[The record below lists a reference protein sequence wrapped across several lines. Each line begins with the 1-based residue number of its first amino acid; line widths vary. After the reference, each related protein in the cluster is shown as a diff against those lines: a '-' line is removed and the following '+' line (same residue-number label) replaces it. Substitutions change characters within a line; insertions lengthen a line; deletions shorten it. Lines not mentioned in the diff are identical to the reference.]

1 MARISDVGEEL
12 RISDPDDL
20 ATQIREYAR
29 VKATIDMMDA
39 RAKELRDKLFAQ
51 LDTAGYEDEKGNMQ
65 LELETSIEGI
75 VRIEK
80 QRRVTRKLNEP
91 KAEEILDANG
101 LADDVFELKRVV
113 NEDAL
118 MAAFYENKITE
129 DELDQMFPA
138 SVTWALRTL
147 KK

>member
-1 MARISDVGEEL
+1 MAKRIEEETL

-20 ATQIREYAR
+20 YTQIREYAQ
-29 VKATIDMMDA
+29 VKATMEVMEA

-51 LDTAGYEDEKGNMQ
+51 LDTEGYEDEKGNIQ
-65 LELETSIEGI
+65 IDLPEAIDGI
-75 VRIEK
+75 VRLEK

-91 KAEEILDANG
+91 KAEEILEANG
-101 LADDVFELKRVV
+101 LEEVFELKKVV

-138 SVTWALRTL
+138 STIWALRTL

>member
-1 MARISDVGEEL
+1 MVKRIEEEEL

-20 ATQIREYAR
+20 NTQIREYAQ
-29 VKATIDMMDA
+29 VKATLEMMEA
-39 RAKELRDKLFAQ
+39 RAKELREKLFTQ
-51 LDTAGYEDEKGNMQ
+51 LDTQGYEDEKCNFQ
-65 LELETSIEGI
+65 LELETSVEGI

-91 KAEEILDANG
+91 KAEEIIEANG
-101 LADDVFELKRVV
+101 LSDEVFELKRVV

>member
-1 MARISDVGEEL
+1 MAKRIEEEKL

-20 ATQIREYAR
+20 HTQIREYAQ
-29 VKATIDMMDA
+29 VKATMEIMEA

-51 LDTAGYEDEKGNMQ
+51 LDTEGYEDEKGNIQ
-65 LELETSIEGI
+65 LDLPEAIDGI
-75 VRIEK
+75 IRLEK

-91 KAEEILDANG
+91 KAEEILEANG
-101 LADDVFELKRVV
+101 LEEVFELKKVV

-138 SVTWALRTL
+138 STIWALRTL

>member
-1 MARISDVGEEL
+1 MVKRIEEEEL

-20 ATQIREYAR
+20 GTQIREYAQ
-29 VKATIDMMDA
+29 VKATLEMMET
-39 RAKELRDKLFAQ
+39 RAKELRDKLFTQ
-51 LDTAGYEDEKGNMQ
+51 LDTQGYEDEKGNFQ
-65 LELETSIEGI
+65 IELETSIEGI

-91 KAEEILDANG
+91 KAEEIIEANG
-101 LADDVFELKRVV
+101 LSDEVFELKRVV

>member
-1 MARISDVGEEL
+1 MAKRIDEEEL

-20 ATQIREYAR
+20 GAQIREYAK
-29 VKATIDMMDA
+29 VKATIEMMET
-39 RAKELRDKLFAQ
+39 RSKELREKLFIK
-51 LDTAGYEDEKGNMQ
+51 LDTEGYEDEKGNVQ
-65 LELETSIEGI
+65 LDLAEAVEGI
-75 VRIEK
+75 VRLEK

-91 KAEEILDANG
+91 KAEEIIESKG
-101 LADDVFELKRVV
+101 LSDEVFELKRVV

-118 MAAFYENKITE
+118 MAAFYEEKITE

-138 SVTWALRTL
+138 TVVWALRTL

>member
-1 MARISDVGEEL
+1 MAKRIDEEEL

-20 ATQIREYAR
+20 GAQIREYAK
-29 VKATIDMMDA
+29 VKATIEMMET
-39 RAKELRDKLFAQ
+39 RSKELREKLFIK
-51 LDTAGYEDEKGNMQ
+51 LDTEGYEDEKGNVQ
-65 LELETSIEGI
+65 LDLAEAVEGI
-75 VRIEK
+75 VRLEK

-91 KAEEILDANG
+91 KAEEIIEAKGIGEDI
-101 LADDVFELKRVV
+101 FEVKRVI

-118 MAAFYENKITE
+118 MAAFYEEKITE

-138 SVTWALRTL
+138 TVVWALRTL

>member
-1 MARISDVGEEL
+1 
-12 RISDPDDL
+12 
-20 ATQIREYAR
+20 
-29 VKATIDMMDA
+29 MMEA
-39 RAKELRDKLFAQ
+39 RAKELREKLFTQ

-101 LADDVFELKRVV
+101 LSEEVFELKRVV